1 MFPRDGHDD
10 HTTGPREAGSMTREQ
25 RYCFYCDSLLLA
37 ARTPGDPLSP
47 TRDQYHFAMGL
58 APHAVVFPALLAC
71 SQHGL
76 GVRWLQPGQG
86 KLDALAV
93 AGPIADRTSAATV
106 SCPFA
111 RAWLSRPQTSG
122 GSPMLAPRL
131 AKSWARIYV
140 MRWLRWRA
148 ERAALRYLDLSR
160 RAERIYDREA
170 TFFGLGQE
178 GRQTWRVPACR
189 SMALERLRLG
199 R

>member
-1 MFPRDGHDD
+1 
-10 HTTGPREAGSMTREQ
+10 
-25 RYCFYCDSLLLA
+25 
-37 ARTPGDPLSP
+37 
-47 TRDQYHFAMGL
+47 
-58 APHAVVFPALLAC
+58 
-71 SQHGL
+71 
-76 GVRWLQPGQG
+76 
-86 KLDALAV
+86 
-93 AGPIADRTSAATV
+93 
-106 SCPFA
+106 
-111 RAWLSRPQTSG
+111 
-122 GSPMLAPRL
+122 MLAPRL